1 MEPFPHHYPV
11 RALSKPTGS
20 VALSAPGLPALSSNA
35 PREFDGPGDEWSP
48 ESLLC
53 AAVADCFTLTFR
65 AIAQASKLGWHELDV
80 AVEGTVD
87 RVEGGMRFT
96 ALAVRAR
103 LGVPAGTDAA
113 RAQRMLEK
121 AEKGCLV
128 SRSLAVP
135 VSLDAEVVGA

>member
-1 MEPFPHHYPV
+1 MEPLPHHYPV
-11 RALSKPTGS
+11 RAVAKPTGS
-20 VALSAPGLPALSSNA
+20 VALSAPGLPALSSSP

-65 AIAQASKLGWHELDV
+65 AIAQASKLAWQELEV

-87 RVEGGMRFT
+87 RAEGGMRFT
-96 ALAVRAR
+96 ALAIRAR
-103 LGVPAGTDAA
+103 LAVPAGTEAA
-113 RAQRMLEK
+113 RAQRLLEK

-128 SRSLAVP
+128 SNSLRASVQLEAHVRP
-135 VSLDAEVVGA
+135 A